1 LSQSDFD
8 PEDVTLLLN
17 RWRQGDSAA
26 GESAIRLVYPQLR
39 QIAGAQLRSCSG
51 NITLSTTE
59 LAHEAFL
66 RISDSKT
73 GSWESRRH
81 FLALA
86 ARVIRFLIVDL
97 VRERAAEKRGAKIA
111 FVPME
116 LFESYGVPA
125 LDLGWDWIGVD
136 TALSQLEAAHPD
148 CARVVELKFFSGM
161 SIAEIADANG
171 SSDATVV
178 RQWRFARSWLAERL
192 QIAGV
197 ATA

>member
-1 LSQSDFD
+1 M
-8 PEDVTLLLN
+8 
-17 RWRQGDSAA
+17 
-26 GESAIRLVYPQLR
+26 RLVYPLLR
-39 QIAGAQLRSCSG
+39 QIAGAQLKNGGG

-73 GSWESRRH
+73 GAWESRRH

-86 ARVIRFLIVDL
+86 ARVIRFLVVDL
-97 VRERAAEKRGAKIA
+97 VRERAAEKRGARIA
-111 FVPME
+111 FVPIE
-116 LFESYGVPA
+116 LFESHSVPA
-125 LDLGWDWIGVD
+125 LDLGWDWLGVD
-136 TALSQLEAAHPD
+136 KALSVLEATYPD

-178 RQWRFARSWLAERL
+178 RQWRFARSWLAEHL
-192 QIAGV
+192 QISGA